1 MSKKIDITENMVKTF
16 VTEEMSNIQASN
28 AHDALKQFEQAFDR
42 VVTRVNELGYNY
54 TRDSFMEFL
63 QTLEK

>member
-1 MSKKIDITENMVKTF
+1 MSKKIDITEKLVKTL
-16 VTEEMSNIQASN
+16 VTEEMNNIQATN

-42 VVTRVNELGYNY
+42 VVTRVNELGYNH
-54 TRDSFMEFL
+54 TRDTFMEFL